1 MNSYMVND
9 LREFINEYKENT
21 ILNNENN
28 LKLIKLYK
36 KTNDIKYK
44 NEIILGNLRLII
56 SVVLKYYRKDMSLY
70 SIQIRDIISI
80 GIIGLSEGIEKF
92 NIERSS
98 CFTSVVTNY
107 IRRNIELEIIK
118 YRNIVNCPIWLERKK
133 YNINKYIKKYNLE
146 NNILPSFDKIS
157 KETNTSNKNIIKY
170 YELRNTKNFLSLNL
184 DREDKNGDL
193 INNIEDE
200 IIDTKQSI
208 RYEKVDN
215 KIIFDKILSCLT
227 DKQKVTLQKLIDLSH
242 GLYKNQDEI
251 AKELQV
257 TNQNISAMFSLI
269 VKKVKN
275 LVASK
280 EIENIFQL

>member
-1 MNSYMVND
+1 MVND